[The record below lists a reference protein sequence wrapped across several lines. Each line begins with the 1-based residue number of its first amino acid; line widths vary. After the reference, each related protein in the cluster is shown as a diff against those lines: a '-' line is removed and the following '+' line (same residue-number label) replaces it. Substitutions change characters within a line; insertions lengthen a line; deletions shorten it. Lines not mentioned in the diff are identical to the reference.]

1 MGKEHEVIIGI
12 DLGTTNSLVA
22 VADESGPRLIHGP
35 GGEDDVIVPSV
46 IGFDPT
52 GSLQTIGV
60 EARAHTVEQPETTI
74 HSVKRLMGRGYSQV
88 RQEAQR
94 LAYRVEKRQESGDR
108 DIATVVVGQRH
119 FTPPE
124 LSALILK
131 NLKDRAEK
139 SLKKPARR
147 AVITVPAQFDD
158 AQRQATRDAGQIAGL
173 DVVRIVNEPTAAA
186 LAYGLDRAQDA
197 TIAVYD
203 LGGGTFDIS
212 ILRLE
217 DGVFEVLATHGN
229 THLGGDDFDHA
240 LISLFADEIRDEFGI
255 EIVTP
260 TIKQQL
266 RTLSENVKK
275 RLSDQD
281 EALIEIAIGSDRTYK
296 RSMARSTFEKM
307 IEPFV
312 DRTIQSCGEAMKSA
326 GLTTDRIDQVV
337 LVGGS
342 TRVPYVR
349 RRVAEVFR
357 CKPYTALNPEHV
369 VALGA
374 GVQASILAG
383 VQRDILLLDVTPL
396 SLGIE
401 TLGGAMGKL
410 ISANV
415 KIPCKASE
423 TFTTFKDGQTNIKIN
438 VLQGEREL
446 AKDCRSLGVFELG
459 GIPPLPAGLPK
470 VDVTFLIDQNGIL
483 NVSAKEQRSGKNA
496 SIQILPSHGLTRN
509 EVRRMEREAIEHARE
524 DMAAHHLVDVR
535 TTLEFDLN
543 KVESMLAR
551 HASQYD
557 EQELESFRRRI
568 AELREF
574 AQTCDDAT
582 KINEQREAFNH
593 ATLPLAER
601 AITAVL
607 SEATTSNQHD
617 EGKTASTQ

>member
-1 MGKEHEVIIGI
+1 VGKEHEVIIGI

-281 EALIEIAIGSDRTYK
+281 EVLIEIAIGSDRTYK